1 MQRILQLEQHIADL
15 IAAGEVVQRPASV
28 VKELLENSI
37 DAGASVITVE
47 IASGGMSYIRITDD
61 GHGISPEDV
70 MTAFLRHATSKL
82 RDAEGLEAIGTL
94 GFRGEALAAIAA
106 VSRIELHTRVQGSL
120 EGVCIVLEGGEV
132 RDISSIGCPEGTTII
147 VRDLFYNTPARLKF
161 MKTDR
166 AEGSAVASVV
176 LKAALS
182 RPDVSVRFIKD
193 GKTEYHTP
201 GDSQVD
207 SCIYS
212 LFGREIEAGFVA
224 TELSDENIT
233 VSGYISKPNEARGNR
248 GYQFFFVNGRSIRS
262 LLLQTALENAYKN
275 IIQSG
280 RFPSCVLYITTNQ
293 ANVDVNV
300 HPAKTEV
307 KFFSE
312 KQIYDGVYY
321 AVLGTLENF
330 SSTEG
335 IVGQARNDGM
345 PQGIATSLTET
356 GQVRNDG
363 RLQGVS
369 TSLTETGQA
378 RNDGM
383 PQGIAGQVRNDGMP
397 QGIATSLTETE
408 QVCNDGRLQ
417 GIAGHARNDGI
428 IRNDGE
434 AQGVAEPTYKYHQT
448 SLKSNQTNK
457 LYTTPNN
464 TNNLYIAPTKAVNS
478 YDTQDENLNSQINVP
493 PLEETLQFRII
504 GEAFNVYIIVEY
516 QNIVF
521 FIDKHAAHERIHYDA
536 LRSGTH
542 IPMSETLLTPIICHF
557 GNEDTTLLL
566 ENTEILDF
574 LGFSAESFGEDSIA
588 IRHIPADINIADTE
602 VLLSEI
608 CTLFKLGGTN
618 EQANKDKIYKSMA
631 CKAAIKAGCL
641 SNIKELEALTERVLS
656 GEVTHC
662 PHGRPVFYEITKT
675 TLDKGFGRM

>member
-1 MQRILQLEQHIADL
+1 MQRILQLEQHVADL

-47 IASGGMSYIRITDD
+47 ITSGGMSYIRITDD

-70 MTAFLRHATSKL
+70 KTAFLRHATSKL

-106 VSRIELHTRVQGSL
+106 VSRIELQTRVQGSL

-132 RDISSIGCPEGTTII
+132 RDVSSVGCPEGTTII

-166 AEGSAVASVV
+166 AEGSAVASIV

-201 GDSQVD
+201 GDSKVD

-224 TELSDENIT
+224 AELSDENIT

-312 KQIYDGVYY
+312 KQIYDGIYY
-321 AVLGTLENF
+321 AVLGTLE
-330 SSTEG
+330 SCGAIEG
-335 IVGQARNDGM
+335 V
-345 PQGIATSLTET
+345 
-356 GQVRNDG
+356 
-363 RLQGVS
+363 
-369 TSLTETGQA
+369 
-378 RNDGM
+378 
-383 PQGIAGQVRNDGMP
+383 
-397 QGIATSLTETE
+397 ATSLTETE
-408 QVCNDGRLQ
+408 
-417 GIAGHARNDGI
+417 HARNDEKTQGI
-428 IRNDGE
+428 SMSLTETWQARSDGKT
-434 AQGVAEPTYKYHQT
+434 QGVAEPTYKYHQT
-448 SLKSNQTNK
+448 SIKSNQTANI
-457 LYTTPNN
+457 YTAPNN
-464 TNNLYIAPTKAVNS
+464 ANNLYTAPTKVVNS
-478 YDTQDENLNSQINVP
+478 YNTPDENLTSQINAP

-504 GEAFNVYIIVEY
+504 GEAFNVYIIVEC
-516 QNIVF
+516 QNSVF

-536 LRSGTH
+536 LRSGMH

-557 GNEDTTLLL
+557 GNEDTILLL

-574 LGFSAESFGEDSIA
+574 LGFSAESFGDDSIA

-608 CTLFKLGGTN
+608 CSLFKLGGTN
-618 EQANKDKIYKSMA
+618 EQANKDKIYKSIA
-631 CKAAIKAGCL
+631 CKAAIKAGSL

-675 TLDKGFGRM
+675 TLDKGFGRV